1 MKEQKVRVHSE
12 NAKDFERGSQ
22 IMIST
27 YLKMFWIN
35 NKAEDRKPLW
45 VLQSLLQPTGVTVEQ
60 RNTKISIR
68 HVRNRHLHIIHSY
81 YSSMMSAL
89 CCMLTKQTHKCRYKY
104 THHMKNPLF
113 LISVSAVCS
122 PFCEWEVSVC
132 GAGGTHTA
140 HTHINTKA
148 WVILSLPPCSQLAQ
162 FQSNTQNLYCDG
174 LSHSDSAGFAHYV

>member
-104 THHMKNPLF
+104 THEKSSLSHFCLSSVQPF
-113 LISVSAVCS
+113 L
-122 PFCEWEVSVC
+122 WMGSVC
-132 GAGGTHTA
+132 VWSWWHAHRA
-140 HTHINTKA
+140 HTHKHK
-148 WVILSLPPCSQLAQ
+148 S
-162 FQSNTQNLYCDG
+162 
-174 LSHSDSAGFAHYV
+174 LSHPQSTSLQSAGTVSV